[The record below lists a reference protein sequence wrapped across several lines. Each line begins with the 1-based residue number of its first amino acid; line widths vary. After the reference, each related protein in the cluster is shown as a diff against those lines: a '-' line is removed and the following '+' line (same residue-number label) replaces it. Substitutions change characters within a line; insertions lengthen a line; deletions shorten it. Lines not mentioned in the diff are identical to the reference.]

1 MEAKNLVCFNC
12 VHFREFAGGCDA
24 FPEGIHEKITSGR
37 DEHKEPLKGQ
47 GNEIVFE
54 PIEAPE

>member
-1 MEAKNLVCFNC
+1 LPE
-12 VHFREFAGGCDA
+12 EQDA
-24 FPEGIHEKITSGR
+24 FPREFTKKITSGR